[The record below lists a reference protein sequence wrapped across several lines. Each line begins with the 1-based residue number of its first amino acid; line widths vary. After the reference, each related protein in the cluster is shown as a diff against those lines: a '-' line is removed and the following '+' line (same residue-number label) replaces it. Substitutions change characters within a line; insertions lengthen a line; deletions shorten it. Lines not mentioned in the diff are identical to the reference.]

1 MQIGTRWIGAVLA
14 AGVLAAQPLAAEP
27 QSDRERAQAD
37 EIAAL
42 KRDVAVV
49 VEELQTL
56 RTRIGVPEELTLESN
71 WGLGP
76 GASRVYSAG
85 PGLSVG
91 GYAEAVYR
99 NRFGDSDEDDVADFT
114 RVVLYVGY
122 KYNDWILFNTEL
134 EFEHA
139 STEDDG
145 AVSVEFATLDFL
157 FDDALNA
164 RAGLLLVPM
173 GFVNEIH
180 EPPFYFGTQRPEV
193 ERRII
198 PSTWRE
204 NGVGLFGSLDE
215 RLHYKLY
222 VVNGMNAAGYSS
234 SGLRGGRQDGSEAR
248 AEDLAVVGRLDLDV
262 TDEWLVG
269 GSYYIGDAGQDQD
282 FTQPGSGTAF
292 KLPNTLTQIWELH
305 SEWRYQGWKARAL
318 YTQAHVGDA
327 GELSSILDD
336 PTDTSATAVA
346 ERMLGGY
353 AELGYDIMPLLDANS
368 EYRLDVFFRYEY
380 LDTQNEIPGGFA
392 RDRSQPHRLYIPGI
406 QFYPHPE
413 VVLKLDYRKVESW
426 EGQVA
431 DEISLGIGLVF

>member
-380 LDTQNEIPGGFA
+380 LDTQNEIPRGFA